1 MNNLDKLEALKA
13 YLTEKKINFRT
24 DIRYTKKRVPVAL
37 YIPKY
42 AITVRIG
49 DNERWY
55 KDVKRVSHPVIIRDQ
70 DSSEFVIEKV
80 QNTMTRVAI
89 EKRTRKQRILS
100 AKPSPAPAPAPPKP
114 HRARIKVT
122 KPVKVGSSA
131 I

>member
-1 MNNLDKLEALKA
+1 MNSLDKLETLKA

-24 DIRYTKKRVPVAL
+24 DIRFTKKRVPVAL

-55 KDVKRVSHPVIIRDQ
+55 KDVKRVSHPIIIRDQ

-80 QNTMTRVAI
+80 QNTMTRVAS
-89 EKRTRKQRILS
+89 EKRINKKRVLS
-100 AKPSPAPAPAPPKP
+100 TKPSPAPAPVPPKP

-122 KPVKVGSSA
+122 KPVKVGSSTQ
-131 I
+131 